1 MSLLVPARTRIRVT
15 PQPSAGV
22 WPGLHDVSRAPVHA
36 AIAKRLTKAAVKKL
50 PLTMA
55 FPDGSSWGAGGPVL
69 QVVNPESF
77 FRRLGTEGL
86 IGFGEA
92 WMTGDITTGGW
103 SVSHPAADFDVA
115 DLNAASDELA
125 AALTVMAKRMSV
137 LVPGVL
143 QKLRRAWQTR
153 PPKEEENTLTGAKEN
168 IHRHYDLSNDLFEQ
182 FLDDTMTYSSAWYE
196 FGDDHETDLQKAQ
209 LRKIDGILDLARVRP
224 DTHILEIGSGWG
236 ALAIRAARER
246 GVRVTTLTLSEEQK
260 ALADRRIAEAG
271 LAHLI
276 EVRLEDYRA
285 HAATHVGQYDA
296 VVSVEMIE
304 AVGEKYWGD
313 YFASIDRMLVPGGR
327 LGLQAITIAHD
338 RLLETR
344 NGYTWVHKYVF
355 PGGIL
360 PSLTAIDQVLA
371 AGTSLRVQESRRLGL
386 SYVPTLEQ
394 WRHRFNAHLPKIAE
408 LGFDDTFVRMWNFYL
423 AYSQAGFAAEYLD
436 DYQLGIG
443 RP

>member
-168 IHRHYDLSNDLFEQ
+168 IHRHYYLSNYLFDH
-182 FLDDTMTYSSAWYE
+182 FLYSPPPPPPPPSPPRVDNAFFGFGHFVGCCMHQNASHCIVLHHFSGFSASSP
-196 FGDDHETDLQKAQ
+196 TD
-209 LRKIDGILDLARVRP
+209 
-224 DTHILEIGSGWG
+224 
-236 ALAIRAARER
+236 
-246 GVRVTTLTLSEEQK
+246 
-260 ALADRRIAEAG
+260 
-271 LAHLI
+271 
-276 EVRLEDYRA
+276 
-285 HAATHVGQYDA
+285 
-296 VVSVEMIE
+296 
-304 AVGEKYWGD
+304 
-313 YFASIDRMLVPGGR
+313 
-327 LGLQAITIAHD
+327 
-338 RLLETR
+338 
-344 NGYTWVHKYVF
+344 
-355 PGGIL
+355 
-360 PSLTAIDQVLA
+360 
-371 AGTSLRVQESRRLGL
+371 
-386 SYVPTLEQ
+386 
-394 WRHRFNAHLPKIAE
+394 
-408 LGFDDTFVRMWNFYL
+408 
-423 AYSQAGFAAEYLD
+423 
-436 DYQLGIG
+436 
-443 RP
+443 